1 MSSEYNG
8 ADELLAQT
16 RNFVEEHRGL
26 YISSDGAEGHIA
38 RYDTIGFAGFLPALL
53 LETVG
58 RKSGQRHIVPLIY
71 GCYAGEW
78 VVVGSKGGAPEHPA
92 WYMNLKEQSEVVF
105 QVATQ
110 AFRATWRSPE
120 GAEYAAVWDFME
132 KLFPN
137 YADYK
142 KAVDRLFPLIMM
154 KPFEPAPTFVL

>member
-1 MSSEYNG
+1 MSSEYTD

-16 RNFVEEHRGL
+16 KNLVDQHRNL
-26 YISSDGAEGHIA
+26 YISSGGAEGHLI
-38 RYDTIGFAGFLPALL
+38 RFDNIGYAGYLPTHL

-58 RKSGQRHIVPLIY
+58 RKSGERRIVPVIY

-78 VVVGSKGGAPEHPA
+78 VIIGSKGGAEDHPA
-92 WYMNLKEQSEVVF
+92 WYLNLKEQDEVVF

-110 AFRATWRSPE
+110 AFRAKWRLAE
-120 GAEYAAVWDFME
+120 GDEYAAVWDFME

-142 KAVDRLFPLIMM
+142 KAVDRHFPLIMM
-154 KPFEPAPTFVL
+154 KPFEPVPVLSL